1 MARSVHC
8 EPFPSTIITSGTA
21 DVIIMNTNTPNKT
34 SSQYRKNMSKQIA
47 VAFFSDCDILRP
59 KMENW
64 MRRMVRVELRRTLDA
79 DAGKPHH
86 GTMSE
91 IAQPKVGLTNV

>member
-1 MARSVHC
+1 
-8 EPFPSTIITSGTA
+8 
-21 DVIIMNTNTPNKT
+21 MNTNTPNES

-64 MRRMVRVELRRTLDA
+64 MRRMVRVHDSVEPLMPTRASHIESL
-79 DAGKPHH
+79 
-86 GTMSE
+86 
-91 IAQPKVGLTNV
+91 